1 MSSCFFLFCSQN
13 FFEIFSGFDRRRYC
27 AAGAGALPYLVGGNF
42 IEFVEEKYGDMTCTE
57 YFEI

>member
-1 MSSCFFLFCSQN
+1 MSSGFFLFCSQN
-13 FFEIFSGFDRRRYC
+13 LLEIFSGFDGRRYC
-27 AAGAGALPYLVGGNF
+27 AAGAGALPYLVARNF